1 MSGSYLSEDEVRAAR
16 ARELVEAGS
25 AWLLDVRETHEW
37 EAGHAPDAHHIPLY
51 ELQQRQ
57 HELPEDAQILVIC
70 HSGGRSRMATD
81 ALNRADYPRRTS
93 RAAWMPGAAPVL
105 RWSATTAL
113 PEWSPD
119 RRLRPAPLRA
129 RRSG

>member
-1 MSGSYLSEDEVRAAR
+1 VSGSYLSEDEVSAAR

-25 AWLLDVRETHEW
+25 AWLLDVRETYEW

-51 ELQQRQ
+51 ELQERQ

-81 ALNRADYPRRTS
+81 ALNRADYP
-93 RAAWMPGAAPVL
+93 AANVAGGMDA
-105 RWSATTAL
+105 WS
-113 PEWSPD
+113 
-119 RRLRPAPLRA
+119 
-129 RRSG
+129 RSGARVIRDGGSPGVVA